1 MNLNYCTEV
10 SLFLI
15 IIPEDTNVFV
25 SCWYGFYTHC
35 SGRSNF
41 HLVNTIS
48 PAFIVLTCTD
58 KSAVKNCSKVR
69 IACDTTETLKV
80 LDKHNC

>member
-1 MNLNYCTEV
+1 MYT
-10 SLFLI
+10 
-15 IIPEDTNVFV
+15 VFV
-25 SCWYGFYTHC
+25 SCRYGFYTHC

-48 PAFIVLTCTD
+48 PEFIVLTCTD

-69 IACDTTETLKV
+69 IACDTTETLNV
-80 LDKHNC
+80 LDKQLLINICFPVYPHFNLE